1 MHFVTSI
8 RIFLHRARPIS
19 RRHVSPRRARRRAA
33 PSSVGPRR
41 LPSSAPLGSLRSLVA
56 SVFFVMS
63 AFEELGVCP
72 ELIRVADGE
81 GWLLPTPVQVRSIHW
96 SPYDRVRVVNA
107 DP

>member
-1 MHFVTSI
+1 
-8 RIFLHRARPIS
+8 
-19 RRHVSPRRARRRAA
+19 
-33 PSSVGPRR
+33 
-41 LPSSAPLGSLRSLVA
+41 
-56 SVFFVMS
+56 MS

-96 SPYDRVRVVNA
+96 SPYDRVRVVIA